1 MPEYRI
7 MIVDDETEVRE
18 GIASRVDWKAA
29 GFTIVAT
36 AENGQDALEKAE
48 FLDLDVVLTDI
59 KMPYMDGLTLGAEL
73 LSRYPATKLII
84 LSGFDEFE
92 YAKEAI
98 KLNVLEYVLKPVN
111 ADELLLVL
119 QRAKARLDAEFTA
132 KQDIEALRSRYE
144 QALPLLKE
152 QSLREII
159 AGSVPAEEAARLFE
173 LYGIHLDITNP
184 MIVAVFD
191 TSGQIPAGS
200 VITRELLPV
209 SVRTL
214 VEEALEG
221 KCSYAA
227 FLSFY
232 NVIVVSSW
240 TSDPVDHMMMA
251 ANEICG
257 ECKALFG
264 IEVTAGIGR
273 RCAELSLLRESLFEA
288 RSALEYQR
296 VVGGGKAIYIR
307 DVEHMTRH
315 PATLDSRYEQR
326 LTAAVKFGSG
336 EQIETQ
342 IGEILE
348 GLSDAAPGDWKYRA
362 YVTGVLNA
370 LNQIIARY
378 DLPADEVMGA
388 EGALLFQEGGT
399 MGVPA
404 LQKALLEVC
413 LRIGG
418 YMNQRRSSMAG
429 TLVEKAKQFIL
440 KHFADVDLSVE
451 KVCEHLHISQS
462 YFSSIFKQDTGR
474 SFVQYLTDL
483 RMDHAAELLR
493 ESDEKTYVIAQR
505 VGYDEPNYFSY
516 VFKRKFG
523 VSPSQYRNG
532 N

>member
-7 MIVDDETEVRE
+7 MIVDDESEVRE

-48 FLDLDVVLTDI
+48 FVDLDVVLTDI

-119 QRAKARLDAEFTA
+119 QRAKAQLDAEFRA
-132 KQDIEALRSRYE
+132 KQDIEALRTRYE
-144 QALPLLKE
+144 QALPLLKD
-152 QSLREII
+152 QCLREIL
-159 AGSVPAEEAARLFE
+159 AGSVPAEEAARLIAH
-173 LYGIHLDITNP
+173 YGIRLNIENP

-191 TSGQIPAGS
+191 TSGHIPAGS
-200 VITRELLPV
+200 VITQELLPV
-209 SVRTL
+209 SVRAL
-214 VEEALEG
+214 VDAALEG
-221 KCSYAA
+221 KCSYAT

-240 TSDPVDHMMMA
+240 VNDPVDHMVTV
-251 ANEICG
+251 ANEICA
-257 ECKALFG
+257 ECKSLFG
-264 IEVTAGIGR
+264 VEMTAGIGR
-273 RCAELSLLRESLFEA
+273 RCNEVSLLRESLFEA
-288 RSALEYQR
+288 RSALEYYR

-307 DVEHMTRH
+307 DVERMTRH

-336 EQIETQ
+336 DQIETE
-342 IGEILE
+342 IDEILA
-348 GLSDAAPGDWKYRA
+348 GLSGVVPGDWKYRA
-362 YVTGVLNA
+362 YVTGILNA
-370 LNQIIARY
+370 LNQMIGRY
-378 DLPADEVMGA
+378 DLPADEIMDG
-388 EGALLFQEGGT
+388 EGTLLFQEGGRANHA
-399 MGVPA
+399 A
-404 LQKALLEVC
+404 LKQWLVAVC
-413 LRIGG
+413 VRISG
-418 YMNQRRSSMAG
+418 YMNQRRSSMAE

-440 KHFADVDLSVE
+440 RHYADSDLSVE
-451 KVCEHLHISQS
+451 AVCEHLHISQS

-474 SFVQYLTDL
+474 SFVQYVTDL
-483 RMDHAAELLR
+483 RMDRAAELLR
-493 ESDEKTYVIAQR
+493 ESDDKTYVIAQR
-505 VGYDEPNYFSY
+505 VGYEEPNYFSY

-532 N
+532 I

>member
-1 MPEYRI
+1 MPDYRI

-18 GIASRVDWKAA
+18 GIASRVDWSAA

-48 FLDLDVVLTDI
+48 NLDLDVVLTDI

-73 LSRYPATKLII
+73 LSKYLATKLII

-111 ADELLLVL
+111 ANELLQVL
-119 QRAKARLDAEFTA
+119 QRAKKQLDAEFRA
-132 KQDIEALRSRYE
+132 KQDIEALRTRYE
-144 QALPLLKE
+144 QALPLLKD
-152 QSLREII
+152 QCLREIL
-159 AGSVPAEEAARLFE
+159 AGSVPAEEAARLIE
-173 LYGIHLDITNP
+173 LYGIRLDITNP

-191 TSGQIPAGS
+191 TSGQIPTGS

-209 SVRTL
+209 SVRAL
-214 VEEALEG
+214 VDGTLEG
-221 KCSYAA
+221 KCSYAT

-240 TSDPVDHMMMA
+240 VNDPVGHMMMA
-251 ANEICG
+251 AGEICA
-257 ECKALFG
+257 ECKSLFG
-264 IEVTAGIGR
+264 VELTAGVGR
-273 RCAELSLLRESLFEA
+273 RCSEVPLLRESLFEA
-288 RSALEYQR
+288 RSALEYYR

-307 DVEHMTRH
+307 DVERMTRN

-336 EQIETQ
+336 EQIETE
-342 IGEILE
+342 IDEILS
-348 GLSDAAPGDWKYRA
+348 GLGDVAPGSWKYRG
-362 YVTGVLNA
+362 YVTGILNA
-370 LNQIIARY
+370 LNQIVGRY
-378 DLPADEVMGA
+378 DLPADEIMGGEGVM
-388 EGALLFQEGGT
+388 LFQEGGQADT
-399 MGVPA
+399 PA
-404 LQKALLEVC
+404 LRQWIYAVC

-429 TLVEKAKQFIL
+429 TLVEKAKQFI
-440 KHFADVDLSVE
+440 ADHYADGDLSVE
-451 KVCEHLHISQS
+451 NVCEHLHISQS

-474 SFVQYLTDL
+474 SFVQYLTDI
-483 RMDHAAELLR
+483 RMDQAVELLR
-493 ESDEKTYVIAQR
+493 GSDEKTYIIAQR

-523 VSPSQYRNG
+523 VSPSQYRSTV
-532 N
+532 